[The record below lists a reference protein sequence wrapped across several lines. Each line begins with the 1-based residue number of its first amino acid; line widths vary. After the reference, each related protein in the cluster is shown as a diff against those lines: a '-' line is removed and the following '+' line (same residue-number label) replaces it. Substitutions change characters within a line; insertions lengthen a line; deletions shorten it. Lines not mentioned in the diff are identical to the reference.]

1 MLNRTAKFSNLPF
14 CTFVENVV
22 IPFLFYFTCACF
34 LLIGT
39 KANGQTTFTPDNVC
53 GEVQVTNPEI
63 SGEFDLS
70 FVADGKNFRTPVAT
84 PKSDYVAPTLWG
96 MAQGVSECC
105 ATYLIAPLQ
114 KKDGEGKVY
123 RALFLVGY
131 DENDVEILEIM
142 VSDFIFSA
150 DRQQA
155 SVLQNG
161 NRIDLSNPL

>member
-1 MLNRTAKFSNLPF
+1 MKNRFIGYSALSSLIAIFCLFVGAYNAK
-14 CTFVENVV
+14 
-22 IPFLFYFTCACF
+22 
-34 LLIGT
+34 
-39 KANGQTTFTPDNVC
+39 GQTAFTPQDIADIVTFDTTSTPVGKISLVLDGDNY
-53 GEVQVTNPEI
+53 
-63 SGEFDLS
+63 
-70 FVADGKNFRTPVAT
+70 RTPNPVTKTTAT
-84 PKSDYVAPTLWG
+84 TLVAPTLWG

-105 ATYLIAPLQ
+105 ATYLVAPLQ
-114 KKDGEGKVY
+114 KKDGEGKAY